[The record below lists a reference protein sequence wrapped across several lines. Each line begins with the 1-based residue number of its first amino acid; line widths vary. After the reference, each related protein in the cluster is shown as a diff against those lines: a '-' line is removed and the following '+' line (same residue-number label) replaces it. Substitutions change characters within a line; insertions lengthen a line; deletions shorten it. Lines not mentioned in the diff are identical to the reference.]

1 MTHQRQPVT
10 GLPDGIGFDPNV
22 GTDTASAIDRPM
34 RAQGLELRHFGRYA
48 VRLHAGQ
55 PLAVRGIILL
65 AVTLLIGSL
74 NNPPRRG
81 VVTRHRD
88 ADRRAVAQP
97 ELTLHQPLAEARTT
111 DDHRPVPVLQRPG
124 DDLAG
129 RSRVLVD
136 EHHDRPAEK
145 SAVDRRRIGAG
156 RHRAPLGRDDPAAA
170 RQEEVGHSDRLIEQA
185 AAVAPQ
191 IEDQRTH
198 ALHPLERLDEL
209 LHRRPPETVHL
220 DIPRL
225 RIDLV
230 GRVDR
235 MERNIAARHGKR
247 QRRAAQS
254 FGHLGPAQ
262 PDGPLPV
269 DPHDPVAR
277 QQSHLRRRA
286 SGDRVDDHHRVVQH
300 IEFDPDTAETAVEA
314 LVDALHLLLRKI
326 GRMGIEPREHPA
338 DRLLDQRRR
347 IERIDVGGIHIAIG
361 LHEFLQLRGRRIV
374 ELGAHA
380 PRSRAQHADD
390 QRNQTFHN
398 SP

>member
-1 MTHQRQPVT
+1 
-10 GLPDGIGFDPNV
+10 
-22 GTDTASAIDRPM
+22 
-34 RAQGLELRHFGRYA
+34 
-48 VRLHAGQ
+48 
-55 PLAVRGIILL
+55 
-65 AVTLLIGSL
+65 
-74 NNPPRRG
+74 
-81 VVTRHRD
+81 
-88 ADRRAVAQP
+88 
-97 ELTLHQPLAEARTT
+97 
-111 DDHRPVPVLQRPG
+111 
-124 DDLAG
+124 
-129 RSRVLVD
+129 
-136 EHHDRPAEK
+136 
-145 SAVDRRRIGAG
+145 
-156 RHRAPLGRDDPAAA
+156 
-170 RQEEVGHSDRLIEQA
+170 
-185 AAVAPQ
+185 
-191 IEDQRTH
+191 
-198 ALHPLERLDEL
+198 
-209 LHRRPPETVHL
+209 
-220 DIPRL
+220 
-225 RIDLV
+225 
-230 GRVDR
+230 

-247 QRRAAQS
+247 QRLLHGMTRHLQPHLRARRAAQS

-314 LVDALHLLLRKI
+314 LVNALHLLLRKI